1 MFSYNWDTGA
11 DGKPTFFESFGD
23 KDTSLRNHLYSKWRG
38 YYESEGS
45 GGVMNRFW
53 SELSKNNQEKLA
65 DWIKENYTSYAHGGD
80 VSDAKNRL
88 EELRI
93 ELRREMISYGELQEL
108 ESLKHHID
116 KDDVELR
123 QAAGMKEMSET
134 YIVDVVW
141 RQLDEKGLGKFNLK
155 ESDIERLEDN
165 YGSTYYFEVYDDT
178 NENPISYIQMKNI
191 LDKSMKDMG
200 LMDSNY
206 AKGGEI
212 KKGNKY
218 QLFNYDING
227 MTNYEIV
234 DLGKVKNI
242 EQVYLKPLDA
252 ENRKEIVIPKKM
264 FLDIL
269 SKNKYA
275 KGGRWTNK
283 TEL

>member
-1 MFSYNWDTGA
+1 
-11 DGKPTFFESFGD
+11 
-23 KDTSLRNHLYSKWRG
+23 
-38 YYESEGS
+38 
-45 GGVMNRFW
+45 
-53 SELSKNNQEKLA
+53 
-65 DWIKENYTSYAHGGD
+65 
-80 VSDAKNRL
+80 
-88 EELRI
+88 
-93 ELRREMISYGELQEL
+93 
-108 ESLKHHID
+108 
-116 KDDVELR
+116 
-123 QAAGMKEMSET
+123 
-134 YIVDVVW
+134 
-141 RQLDEKGLGKFNLK
+141 
-155 ESDIERLEDN
+155 
-165 YGSTYYFEVYDDT
+165 
-178 NENPISYIQMKNI
+178 MKNI

>member
-1 MFSYNWDTGA
+1 MPIIKKEKEDFIDHLDDCQCQRCVGANPNLYANGGITINGRMIMKRFDGTGGKTYNLIKDDRGEKPYYTLEEEES
-11 DGKPTFFESFGD
+11 GKIISEGES
-23 KDTSLRNHLYSKWRG
+23 
-38 YYESEGS
+38 YYEVNEISNMF
-45 GGVMNRFW
+45 GGNYAKGGKLYTKD
-53 SELSKNNQEKLA
+53 EL
-65 DWIKENYTSYAHGGD
+65 
-80 VSDAKNRL
+80 
-88 EELRI
+88 
-93 ELRREMISYGELQEL
+93 
-108 ESLKHHID
+108 LK
-116 KDDVELR
+116 KF
-123 QAAGMKEMSET
+123 K
-134 YIVDVVW
+134 
-141 RQLDEKGLGKFNLK
+141 GKFIDTYPNYDYTTK
-155 ESDIERLEDN
+155 ETKYEVRSVKSKIHENHETPEEIV
-165 YGSTYYFEVYDDT
+165 YG
-178 NENPISYIQMKNI
+178 
-191 LDKSMKDMG
+191 
-200 LMDSNY
+200 Y